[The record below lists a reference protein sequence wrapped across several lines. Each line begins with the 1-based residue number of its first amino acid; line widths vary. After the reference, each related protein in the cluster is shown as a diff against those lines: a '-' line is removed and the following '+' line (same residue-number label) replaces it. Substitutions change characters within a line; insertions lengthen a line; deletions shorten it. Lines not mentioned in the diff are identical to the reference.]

1 MKIKFII
8 FLLYPVLLFSQH
20 TVRIKTIDDDKV
32 PIQRAIVAI
41 SQEDNQIAFG
51 TTDANGFIEKQL
63 AAGTYI
69 ITIKKLGFAPITEVF
84 LVQKEELFTY
94 TLFLEM
100 NKLKDVVITSRPKVM
115 RVKEDTLS
123 YNLKAVVDGTEN
135 KIEDVIKKL
144 PGLAVDQDGKVLY
157 KGQQIDNVLID
168 GNEFFGKKHQMA
180 TQNINAEMIEGIDL
194 LTNFGG
200 FALASGGQK
209 GVALNLKTK
218 EGYKNKWIH
227 DIEQAVGINNAL
239 QWHSNSFNF
248 FKKGN
253 MAVISDYNTIAKTPI
268 SREDYSQMR
277 IVADASGGNGET
289 NSVETPSFLNPN
301 AFLKD
306 KKNAFIGLNYTSLIG
321 AKSKITLANII
332 NNSSITEEIL
342 QSQTTIGAA
351 QNTIFFGENK
361 KAGYLLANS
370 AFKWEYNRSKT
381 TFIAYTAG
389 FTPNS
394 DRDNQEVIQ
403 LANEIDY
410 LKENRNFSFAQVAN
424 IHTTVFKSIAYK
436 GMIKHAMDRNKQN
449 LRLFSQQNLFGS
461 SQDSI
466 YQRQKNDEITFS
478 IQNGFSK
485 TLGSSTLSLQ
495 VNFFSQENN
504 FSNSG
509 LQDDATDLNLNL
521 LRQSFKTQLSWL
533 KKWNPKLESI
543 IGLTSTM
550 VSSTLATTQ
559 SSFTRVEPNM
569 SLSYNLKGLNKL
581 SFNYGLYHQL
591 PSINQ
596 LQQVSII
603 EDFQTIER
611 PTSINFQQIIPKN
624 SFSLQYFS
632 IGTKNQNVFFSNLS
646 YDVEENAV
654 SNNTEYNADFI
665 ETTAITTRNRKSIKG
680 LALYDLKFKRLP
692 FSIKTTLFYLKSIGF
707 SQFDGVDNQIGMQNL
722 TNRLQLTSNFRKS
735 AIQFGVDYNFIRKTL
750 EQSITDFTNTTQNHQ
765 LTLSLRGKNST
776 KLKWDLGLTMD
787 NQDSGFSKN
796 KTYFLN
802 ANIQYVFAKDFK
814 IIFNGNNVLNLNKS
828 QIISTSFNQS
838 FFTESIVSIRP
849 GYVMLGIN
857 YSL

>member
-1 MKIKFII
+1 MKLKLII
-8 FLLYPVLLFSQH
+8 FLLFPVLLFSQH
-20 TVRIKTIDDDKV
+20 AVRIKAIDDAKV
-32 PIQRAIVAI
+32 PLQRAIVAI

-69 ITIKKLGFAPITEVF
+69 ITIKKLGFAPITEVL

-277 IVADASGGNGET
+277 IEADASGGNGET
-289 NSVETPSFLNPN
+289 KSVETPSFLNPN

-342 QSQTTIGAA
+342 RSQTTIGAA
-351 QNTIFFGENK
+351 QNSIVFGENK

-381 TFIAYTAG
+381 TFISYTAG
-389 FTPNS
+389 VTPNT
-394 DRDNQEVIQ
+394 DRDNQEVVQ
-403 LANEIDY
+403 LANDIDY

-424 IHTTVFKSIAYK
+424 IQTTVFKSIAYK
-436 GMIKHAMDRNKQN
+436 GIIKHAMDRNKQN
-449 LRLFSQQNLFGS
+449 LRLFSKQNLFGT

-466 YQRQKNDEITFS
+466 YQRQKNDQITFS

-485 TLGSSTLSLQ
+485 TLGSSSLSLQ
-495 VNFFSQENN
+495 INLLSQENHFRN
-504 FSNSG
+504 TAWQHN
-509 LQDDATDLNLNL
+509 ATNLDLNL
-521 LRQSFKTQLSWL
+521 LRQSMKTQLSWL
-533 KKWNPKLESI
+533 KKWNPKLQSI
-543 IGLTSTM
+543 IGLTSTI
-550 VSSTLATTQ
+550 VNSTLVTAQ
-559 SSFTRVEPNM
+559 SSFTRLEPNL
-569 SLSYNLKGLNKL
+569 SLSYNFKGLNKL

-591 PSINQ
+591 PNISQ
-596 LQQVSII
+596 LQQITVI
-603 EDFQTIER
+603 EDFQTIEQ

-624 SFSLQYFS
+624 SFALQYFS

-646 YDVEENAV
+646 YDIEHNTIGTNTIYNDSFVETIGIVTPQGNVLKA
-654 SNNTEYNADFI
+654 
-665 ETTAITTRNRKSIKG
+665 
-680 LALYDLKFKRLP
+680 LALYDLKFRKFP
-692 FSIKTTLFYLKSIGF
+692 FSFKTTVFYLKTTGF
-707 SQFDGVDNQIGMQNL
+707 SEFASISNKMTIQNF
-722 TNRLQLTSNFRKS
+722 TGRLQVLSNFKKS
-735 AIQFGVDYNFIRKTL
+735 PVQCGLDYNFMQRDVA
-750 EQSITDFTNTTQNHQ
+750 QSVLDFSNTSLRQQ
-765 LTLSLRGKNST
+765 VTLSLRGKSKN
-776 KLKWDLGLTMD
+776 KVKWDLSCTAD
-787 NQDSGFSKN
+787 NQDVGTSTN
-796 KTYFLN
+796 TIVLL
-802 ANIQYVFAKDFK
+802 
-814 IIFNGNNVLNLNKS
+814 NGNFQYMVTKKCKLFYTANNLLNLNQS
-828 QIISTSFNQS
+828 QLINTIINPS
-838 FFTESIVSIRP
+838 FFSESRVAIRP
-849 GYVMLGIN
+849 GYMMLGVN